1 MAITTPEQPRNR
13 RFRHRATP
21 GEEALIKT
29 AAERE
34 GLSVT
39 DLIIRAARESA
50 EASLADQ
57 TRFVL
62 DDKRWKLFL
71 GALDRS
77 AKSKPRL
84 KKLFAESH
92 VAKRRP

>member
-1 MAITTPEQPRNR
+1 MAITTPEQPRDR
-13 RFRHRATP
+13 RFQLRATP

-29 AAERE
+29 AAERQ

-39 DLIIRAARESA
+39 DFIIRAARERA

-71 GALDRS
+71 AALDRP

-84 KKLFAESH
+84 KKLFAEPH